1 MNREV
6 LQCKVRYLLKTYV
19 ERIKYEDDKIQ
30 SNTNRMD
37 NSRNNCVLPSDIKR
51 SQLYSEL
58 IYEAIAH
65 FTIDVWKKNGH
76 KIAGDILHDLSG
88 EHGRRDAYGTLIQD
102 SGR

>member
-6 LQCKVRYLLKTYV
+6 LQYRVHYLLKTYV
-19 ERIKYEDDKIQ
+19 ERVKREDAKIK
-30 SNTNRMD
+30 SNTDRLS
-37 NSRNNCVLPSDIKR
+37 NSSNHYVLPSDIKR

-65 FTIDVWKKNGH
+65 FTTDVWEKNGP

-88 EHGRRDAYGTLIQD
+88 EHGRRNAYGTLIQD
-102 SGR
+102 SRR